1 MIILG
6 LGSNIG
12 NRLQYLRQAYNIIK
26 QLPDVT
32 VQQVSPVYLSE
43 AELPENAPPEW
54 SQHFYNCALSC
65 ESTLTP
71 ELLLKTIK
79 KIEEDLGRDAQHEKW
94 SPRVID
100 IDILAWKDV
109 SISSPSLTIPHPH
122 LLTRPFALWPLAD
135 VAPLWKHPLQQ
146 LTAEQLIEPWG
157 SRYSGNAPFHT
168 IQIQQRIDTPRL
180 VGIVNVTPDSFS
192 DGGKFS
198 SAEQALHQAIHLVDA
213 GAEILD
219 IGAESTAPN
228 SPRLTPDEE
237 WQRLQPA
244 LTEILS
250 ARKLFLH
257 PVSISVDTM
266 HAETAK
272 KSLALG
278 VDWINDVTG
287 FHDPA
292 MRAAVRDSQADCVVM
307 HHFTIPPTRTDVIPR
322 DQDPVNFLLEWS
334 RKTIASLEQDG
345 INRERIIIDPGF
357 GFGKTPGQALKLL
370 QNMHAFTELGVRI
383 LIGHSRK
390 SFMSIFTPNLAPE
403 RDIET
408 LAITMH
414 LAKQPVDYLR
424 VHNVEMSAR
433 ALKVSSALRA

>member
-1 MIILG
+1 
-6 LGSNIG
+6 
-12 NRLQYLRQAYNIIK
+12 
-26 QLPDVT
+26 
-32 VQQVSPVYLSE
+32 
-43 AELPENAPPEW
+43 
-54 SQHFYNCALSC
+54 
-65 ESTLTP
+65 
-71 ELLLKTIK
+71 
-79 KIEEDLGRDAQHEKW
+79 
-94 SPRVID
+94 
-100 IDILAWKDV
+100 
-109 SISSPSLTIPHPH
+109 
-122 LLTRPFALWPLAD
+122 
-135 VAPLWKHPLQQ
+135 
-146 LTAEQLIEPWG
+146 
-157 SRYSGNAPFHT
+157 
-168 IQIQQRIDTPRL
+168 
-180 VGIVNVTPDSFS
+180 VNVTPDSFS

-198 SAEQALHQAIHLVDA
+198 SADQALQQAIHLVEA

-219 IGAESTAPN
+219 FGAESTAPN
-228 SPRLTPDEE
+228 SPRLTPEME
-237 WQRLQPA
+237 WQRLEPA

-307 HHFTIPPTRTDVIPR
+307 HHFTIPPTRTNVIPR
-322 DQDPVNFLLEWS
+322 DQDPVKFLMDWS

-345 INRERIIIDPGF
+345 IQRERIIIDPGF
-357 GFGKTPGQALKLL
+357 GFGKTPGQALALL
-370 QNMHAFTELGVRI
+370 QNMDAFAELGVRI
-383 LIGHSRK
+383 LVGHSRK
-390 SFMSIFTPNLAPE
+390 SFLSIFTPNLASE

-414 LAKQPVDYLR
+414 LANQPVDYLR
-424 VHNVEMSAR
+424 VHNVEISAR